1 MKSVLVDTSILIDF
15 LRRTDKR
22 ITRLYK
28 LSKIYQILAISVI
41 SHTELYA
48 GESAWRNKELM
59 QNLESLLSNLTV
71 IPLTLEISKQ
81 AGKLR
86 ALNSLPTIDAIIAA
100 TALSEKLPLV
110 TLNPK
115 DFKRVKK
122 LKLL

>member
-1 MKSVLVDTSILIDF
+1 
-15 LRRTDKR
+15 
-22 ITRLYK
+22 
-28 LSKIYQILAISVI
+28 
-41 SHTELYA
+41 
-48 GESAWRNKELM
+48 M

-81 AGKLR
+81 AGRLR